1 MSNNHNN
8 DFYSSIINLLKKN
21 KFDVSVLQYRDTNY
35 STVKISYGEKKEFFR
50 NLIIWHVKISNI
62 KGYEDLYNTSETFKN
77 INDEHNKWLIALMN
91 DDGTDNLKIFS
102 NQSEK
107 FINMAHIYEDDIID
121 HLKKQK
127 VAHLS
132 KINLETPL
140 FPKDGIEERNGLIM
154 LSKESAVQEAKY
166 FIKTRIMK
174 AISKES
180 LLIKIMK
187 NRMNN
192 ILQIDDELKIIKEL
206 EEIIYEIDHKKLN
219 LNYQFMCYARK

>member
-1 MSNNHNN
+1 MA
-8 DFYSSIINLLKKN
+8 YLLKINLE
-21 KFDVSVLQYRDTNY
+21 T
-35 STVKISYGEKKEFFR
+35 
-50 NLIIWHVKISNI
+50 LIC
-62 KGYEDLYNTSETFKN
+62 L
-77 INDEHNKWLIALMN
+77 INQLEYLR
-91 DDGTDNLKIFS
+91 
-102 NQSEK
+102 
-107 FINMAHIYEDDIID
+107 
-121 HLKKQK
+121 K

-206 EEIIYEIDHKKLN
+206 EEIIYEID
-219 LNYQFMCYARK
+219 